1 MGVER
6 RAMNARAI
14 GEATWRFAQEGL
26 LWQGSPEQIS
36 AYADISPETAYQ
48 QEIDTA
54 MERLNH

>member
-1 MGVER
+1 
-6 RAMNARAI
+6 MNARTI
-14 GEATWRFAQEGL
+14 GEATWQFAQEGL

-54 MERLNH
+54 MERLNN